1 MSVLIKYTF
10 IDWEAVLCSPLAQA
24 ERGGRAHAGKHLT
37 GDRTR
42 TRWLPRP
49 LPALLPFAQ
58 KRESNACALA
68 ASGTGAW
75 VPWPGGTAQL
85 LWVQTLSLATA
96 APAQAAAAGI
106 AAKRTASGG
115 PTGPVCSTS
124 PCRRGFLVP
133 GPGAAPVAFPRVP
146 QPPISQSGRPPARRL
161 PPRSGRELPAGHAV
175 PPSFRTRFS
184 GLTTV
189 RAVPQQCCQ
198 NQERKR
204 TKSSRVRGGRA
215 EISPP
220 DALFGLLKVCA
231 FPNCQCI
238 KSFQ

>member
-115 PTGPVCSTS
+115 PTRPVCSTS

-146 QPPISQSGRPPARRL
+146 QPPNFPVWTPSCSAPAPAERQGAAGGARHAPLFPHTVLRFNHGESCPPAML
-161 PPRSGRELPAGHAV
+161 SKPRKKKDKEQPR
-175 PPSFRTRFS
+175 
-184 GLTTV
+184 
-189 RAVPQQCCQ
+189 PQRQ
-198 NQERKR
+198 
-204 TKSSRVRGGRA
+204 G
-215 EISPP
+215 
-220 DALFGLLKVCA
+220 
-231 FPNCQCI
+231 
-238 KSFQ
+238 